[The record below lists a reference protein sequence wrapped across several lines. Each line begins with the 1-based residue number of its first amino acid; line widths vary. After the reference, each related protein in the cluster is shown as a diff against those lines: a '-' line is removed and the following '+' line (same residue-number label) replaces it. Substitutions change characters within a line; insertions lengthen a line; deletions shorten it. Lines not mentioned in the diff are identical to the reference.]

1 MTTTMFLM
9 SGSRSVPA
17 GMLGSGRSPGPMV
30 VVDGLV
36 DGVVGAL
43 DEDEDEEVE
52 HAPNPKA
59 AAPATAPPSSALR
72 EKADDPSMLRP

>member
-1 MTTTMFLM
+1 
-9 SGSRSVPA
+9 
-17 GMLGSGRSPGPMV
+17 MV

>member
-1 MTTTMFLM
+1 
-9 SGSRSVPA
+9 
-17 GMLGSGRSPGPMV
+17 MV

-43 DEDEDEEVE
+43 DEDEDEDEEVE